1 MSISEKAHVAV
12 YGGSVYTRDAI
23 KDVFYRALDT
33 INFDVS
39 RMRNA
44 RVAVKPNLLRDT
56 SPEKAVVTHPEFFH
70 AAVQLV
76 KENGGEP
83 VLVES
88 PAVHSLERVLR
99 KTGYDIIVEHEKIEV
114 ADTSNVEVVYNDHA
128 KRFKRFELAR
138 DAVNA
143 DIILNLPKFKTHGI
157 TYITAAVKNLFGTI
171 HGLGKSQWHLRARTR
186 EEFATIL
193 LDLYD
198 TYLNCLDKTMIHFVD
213 AITALEG
220 EGPGPSGS
228 PREMNVI
235 AAGIDAVA
243 VDYVLAKL
251 AKIDIG
257 RVHTIHMANERG
269 LGKGFDEGIA
279 IHGDPVDSLRVE
291 DFVPTRSSLSSDMM
305 RWPFTSPVMRSLFVQ
320 RPVPS
325 PDKCTL
331 CYQCISICPA
341 GAISKASEGEQVPD
355 YDYKK
360 CIRCYCCMEICP
372 ESAIDLKKGRL
383 QWIFDIVSQ

>member
-1 MSISEKAHVAV
+1 MSMTEKAHVAAFRCNV
-12 YGGSVYTRDAI
+12 YRLDDI
-23 KDVFYRALDT
+23 KDIFYRALEV
-33 INFDVS
+33 IQFDPDS
-39 RMRNA
+39 MKNA
-44 RVAVKPNLLRDT
+44 KVAVKPNLLRD
-56 SPEKAVVTHPEFFH
+56 SPPEKGVVTHPVFFQ

-76 KENGGEP
+76 KENGGVP

-88 PAVHSLERVLR
+88 PAVHSLSRVLK
-99 KTGYDIIVEHEKIEV
+99 KTGYDIIVEKEKIEV
-114 ADTSNVEVVYNDHA
+114 ADTSNIKVVYNDHSR
-128 KRFKRFELAR
+128 RFKRFELAEA
-138 DAVNA
+138 AVNA

-157 TYITAAVKNLFGTI
+157 TYITSAVKNLFGTI
-171 HGLGKSQWHLRARTR
+171 HGLGKSQWHLRARTK

-198 TYLNCLDKTMIHFVD
+198 TYVNGLNKRMVHLVD
-213 AITALEG
+213 AITVLEG

-235 AAGIDAVA
+235 AAGADAVA
-243 VDYVLAKL
+243 VDYVLAKI
-251 AKIDIG
+251 AGIDVDKI
-257 RVHTIHMANERG
+257 HTIHMADARG
-269 LGKGFDEGIA
+269 LGKGSEDSID
-279 IHGDPVDSLRVE
+279 IHGETVDSLKVE
-291 DFVPTRSSLSSDMM
+291 GFVPTRSSLSSDMM

-331 CYQCISICPA
+331 CYQCRSICPA
-341 GAISKASEGEQVPD
+341 GAISKALENEQVPD